1 VSRRHGFT
9 LIEMLMVVV
18 IISLT
23 TLMAVPRFR
32 SAVNRSNMLGARAK
46 VMASFATARAT
57 AASSG
62 RVTTLN
68 VNANRVWV
76 TATPRRKAPI
86 VGNTV
91 DTIVLPK
98 NLSTMYGVTATPS
111 NGTVNIGQT
120 GLGTGGAET
129 SIILSH
135 GNLADTIRISQYG
148 RVLK

>member
-1 VSRRHGFT
+1 MSRRHGFT
-9 LIEMLMVVV
+9 LIEMMMVVV

-32 SAVNRSNMLGARAK
+32 AAVNRSNMLGARAK

-76 TATPRRKAPI
+76 TATPRRKLPI
-86 VGNTV
+86 GANTL

-111 NGTVNIGQT
+111 SNTVVLSQT
-120 GLGTGGAET
+120 GVGTNGSTT
-129 SIILSH
+129 SIIMSH
-135 GNLADTIRISQYG
+135 GNLADTIQISQYG

>member
-1 VSRRHGFT
+1 MSRRNGFT

-23 TLMAVPRFR
+23 TLIALPQFR
-32 SAVNRSNMLGARAK
+32 TIVNRSNMLSARAK
-46 VMASFATARAT
+46 VMASFASARAT

-76 TATPRRKAPI
+76 TAAGRQKLPI
-86 VGNTV
+86 GANTM

-98 NLSTMYGVTATPS
+98 DLNTMYGVTATPS
-111 NGTVNIGQT
+111 SNTVNIGQT
-120 GLGTGGAET
+120 GLGTNGSTT

-135 GNLADTIRISQYG
+135 GNIADTIQISQYG

>member
-1 VSRRHGFT
+1 MSRRHGFT
-9 LIEMLMVVV
+9 LIEMMMVVV

-32 SAVNRSNMLGARAK
+32 AAVNRSNMLSARAK

-76 TATPRRKAPI
+76 TATPRRKLPI
-86 VGNTV
+86 GANTL

-111 NGTVNIGQT
+111 SNTVVLSQT
-120 GLGTGGAET
+120 GVGTNGSTT
-129 SIILSH
+129 SIIMSH
-135 GNLADTIRISQYG
+135 GNLADTIQISQYG

>member
-1 VSRRHGFT
+1 MSRRHGFT
-9 LIEMLMVVV
+9 LIEMMMVVV

-32 SAVNRSNMLGARAK
+32 AAVNRSNMLSARAK

-62 RVTTLN
+62 RLTTMHVSGN
-68 VNANRVWV
+68 QVWV
-76 TATPRRKAPI
+76 TASPRRKAGA
-86 VGNTV
+86 GNR

-98 NLSTMYGVTATPS
+98 NLSTMYGITASSSPID
-111 NGTVNIGQT
+111 TVLVSQT
-120 GLGTGGAET
+120 GVGANGSLT

>member
-1 VSRRHGFT
+1 MSRRHGFT
-9 LIEMLMVVV
+9 LIEMMMVVV

-32 SAVNRSNMLGARAK
+32 AAVNRSNLTSARAK

-76 TATPRRKAPI
+76 TATPRRKLPI
-86 VGNTV
+86 GANTL

-111 NGTVNIGQT
+111 SNTVVLSQT
-120 GLGTGGAET
+120 GVGTNGSTT
-129 SIILSH
+129 SIIMSH
-135 GNLADTIRISQYG
+135 GNLADTIQISQYG